1 MNYFSVL
8 QALFVLVSVNVVVSG
23 HVCGFEF
30 CPKTKSNAIN
40 VHLVPHSH
48 DDVGWLKTVDQYY
61 YGSKNNI
68 QQAGVQYILDTV
80 VEELLKNSKRRFIQV
95 ETSFFSKWYS
105 EQTGTIKKAVKKLVA
120 EGRLEFAGGAWSM
133 NDEAA
138 VHYQSVI
145 DQFNLGL
152 KFLKDTFGA
161 CARPRIGWQI
171 DPFGHSREM
180 ASIFAQMGY
189 SGEFFARM
197 DYAEKNTRL
206 STLTME
212 MIWKSSVYL
221 KNSEIFTGLLY
232 RHYGSPPG
240 FCFDIHCTDDPII
253 DGNSYDNNVNKRVDD
268 FIAYLTTMSKS
279 FRANHI
285 MVPMGDDFQ
294 YEDAEVN
301 FKNMDKL
308 IKYVNNRQMEGSK
321 FNVFYSTP
329 SCYLNELHQLLQ
341 SWPNKTEDFFPYSS
355 DTHSYWTGYF
365 TSRPTQKRFERDG
378 NHFLQ
383 TVKQLSTLANL
394 TSAEHIKALSNLRQ
408 AMGVM
413 QHHDAITGT
422 EKQAVAHDYDH
433 MLFKAINGAN
443 NNARDALRVLTNLTS
458 GEFQSCLELNISV
471 CAITQSSAN
480 NIVVTLVNPLAHTS
494 SQYVRLPVRK
504 ENYQVT
510 DENGREVP
518 SELVPVPLEI
528 LALQHRSSVTQH
540 ELVFKA
546 NVNKV
551 ANFYIRVLPFP
562 RKKNDSNNAQTIPI
576 SKNDSDEFTLENSLV
591 KLVFNNRT
599 GLLKTIEMNGVTEN
613 IHQSFAIY
621 KGFRGNNGLAENR
634 SSGAYVFRPDGDIEL
649 PNYKTTFSIYNG
661 NNVKEVHQ
669 HVNDWISQVVR
680 IYEAVNRVEFEW
692 LIGPIPTDDG
702 VGKEIVTRFTS
713 TLSSNGSFY
722 TDSNGREMLER
733 KRNQREFF
741 KPDMTEEISGNYYPV
756 TSQMYIQ
763 DEHKRI
769 TLLNDRSQGGTSLK
783 DGELELML
791 HRRLLNDDAFGVGEA
806 LNEEQF
812 GTGLIARGKLF
823 LILNAVPENPAC
835 TERLTQQELH
845 LPFYKFF
852 SQANTV
858 PSIVQH
864 MIPDF
869 TDFPESIELLSLEPY
884 STNKILIRVENFN
897 SCGGIQS
904 FNMHTLFKTL
914 RGRQIWEVTLDGN
927 MPLRHMKRF
936 KFYPDGTGIIPSSV
950 NYFSTPHKPMN
961 ANYTMDVSE
970 FIVTMLPMQ
979 IRTFII
985 RQD

>member
-1 MNYFSVL
+1 MNYFNGILV
-8 QALFVLVSVNVVVSG
+8 LFVLVTLNIVVAE
-23 HVCGFEF
+23 HVCGFES
-30 CPKTKSNAIN
+30 CHKTKSNIIN

-68 QQAGVQYILDTV
+68 QHAGVQYILDTV
-80 VEELLKNSKRRFIQV
+80 VEELLKDSRRRFIQV
-95 ETSFFSKWYS
+95 ETSFFFKWYS
-105 EQTGTIKKAVKKLVA
+105 EQTVTMKIAVKQLVA

-133 NDEAA
+133 NDEAT

-152 KFLKDTFGA
+152 KFLKDTFGT

-189 SGEFFARM
+189 NGEFFARM
-197 DYAEKNTRL
+197 DYVEKDARL
-206 STLTME
+206 KSLAME
-212 MIWKSSVYL
+212 MIWRSSEYF
-221 KNSEIFTGLLY
+221 KDSEIFTGLLY
-232 RHYGSPPG
+232 QHYGSPPG
-240 FCFDIHCTDDPII
+240 FCFDIHCQDDPII
-253 DGNSYDNNVNKRVDD
+253 DEKSYDNNVDKRVDD
-268 FIAYLTTMSKS
+268 FIAYVTSMSKS

-308 IKYVNNRQMEGSK
+308 IKYVNNRQLEGSK
-321 FNVFYSTP
+321 INLFYSTP
-329 SCYLNELHQLLQ
+329 SCYLYELHQLLQ

-355 DTHSYWTGYF
+355 DNHSYWTGYF

-394 TSAEHIKALSNLRQ
+394 TSVKHTKSLSILRQ

-422 EKQAVAHDYDH
+422 EKQAVAQDYDQ
-433 MLFKAINGAN
+433 MLYNAIIGAE
-443 NNARDALRVLTNLTS
+443 NNARDALRVLTNHTS
-458 GEFQSCLELNISV
+458 AEFQSCLELNISV
-471 CAITQSSAN
+471 CALTQTSAN

-494 SQYVRLPVRK
+494 SQYVRVPVTE

-510 DENGREVP
+510 DENGREIS
-518 SELVPVPLEI
+518 SEIVPVPLEI
-528 LALQHRSSVTQH
+528 LCLQHRSNDTQH

-546 NVNKV
+546 SVKKV
-551 ANFYIRVLPFP
+551 SNFYIRVLPLP
-562 RKKNDSNNAQTIPI
+562 RKKHDLINDQTIPI
-576 SKNDSDEFTLENSLV
+576 AENDADEFTLENSLIR
-591 KLVFNNRT
+591 LVFTKST
-599 GLLKTIEMNGVTEN
+599 GHLKAVEMNGVSEN

-621 KGFRGNNGLAENR
+621 KGFRGNNGSSKNR
-634 SSGAYVFRPDGDIEL
+634 SSGAYVFRPDGEIQVLSDKIE
-649 PNYKTTFSIYNG
+649 YSIYNG
-661 NNVKEVHQ
+661 KNVREVHQ
-669 HVNDWISQVVR
+669 HVNEWISQVVR
-680 IYEAVNRVEFEW
+680 IYDGVNRVEFEW

-713 TLSSNGSFY
+713 NVYSNGTFY
-722 TDSNGREMLER
+722 TDSNGREMLKR

-741 KPDMTEEISGNYYPV
+741 DPDMTEEISGNYYPV
-756 TSQMYIQ
+756 TAQMYIQ
-763 DEHKRI
+763 DDHKRI
-769 TLLNDRSQGGTSLK
+769 TLLNDRSQGGTSLE

-812 GTGLIARGKLF
+812 GKGLIARGKVF
-823 LILNAVPENPAC
+823 LILNAVPENPNC
-835 TERLTQQELH
+835 FERLTHHELH
-845 LPFYKFF
+845 LPFCKFF
-852 SQANTV
+852 SKTNTV

-864 MIPDF
+864 MMPDF
-869 TDFPESIELLSLEPY
+869 NDFPESMELLSLEPY
-884 STNKILIRVENFN
+884 STNKILLRLENFN
-897 SCGGIQS
+897 SCGGIKS
-904 FNMHTLFKTL
+904 YNIHPLFESL

-927 MPLRHMKRF
+927 MPLRQMKRF
-936 KFYPDGTGIIPSSV
+936 KFHHDGTGIIPSSV
-950 NYFSTPHKPMN
+950 SYFFTPHKPLE
-961 ANYTMDVSE
+961 ANYTMDASK
-970 FIVTMLPMQ
+970 FSVTLLPMQ
-979 IRTFII
+979 IRTFIVHH
-985 RQD
+985 